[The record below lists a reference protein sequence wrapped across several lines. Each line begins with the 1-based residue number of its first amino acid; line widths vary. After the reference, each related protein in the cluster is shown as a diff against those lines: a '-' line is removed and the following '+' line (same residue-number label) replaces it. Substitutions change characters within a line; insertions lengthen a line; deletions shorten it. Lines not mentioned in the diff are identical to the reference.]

1 MLPDNHVILI
11 DTFSTRFSRGQQRMV
26 PHRITIPLLL
36 LAILSVSFIETSR
49 GQPISISV
57 DQNTVQVN
65 MNLVLAENL
74 TSLPAISIYLTQS
87 NSSTV
92 LQPINAAFQRL
103 VPNANIAK
111 LDLHARTS
119 NSSGTWLLVENYSIT
134 VTGANTNLGSSIRS
148 NISFMI
154 MNVSQ
159 SLTVSNQELNAVG
172 SAYLLAPLNAMDPK
186 TIVYYIDGHQTLSPV
201 IPAQT
206 TIRFWLLDLTW
217 IPPVSGWTKNND
229 VLKQTTTWSI
239 AFPGPRYNLTLGRKS
254 PEGPL
259 IKTWIATYDPSFAVT
274 VPANAWVDGNTISF
288 DIPTPIETVMP
299 ILATASLAALIL
311 TALLDGS
318 LTRVQRARKKKR

>member
-1 MLPDNHVILI
+1 
-11 DTFSTRFSRGQQRMV
+11 MV
-26 PHRITIPLLL
+26 PQRIAMVLLL
-36 LAILSVSFIETSR
+36 LTILPVSFVETSK

-57 DQNTVQVN
+57 DQNAVQVN

-74 TSLPAISIYLTQS
+74 TSLPAMNIYLTQS

-92 LQPINAAFQRL
+92 LQPISAAFQKL
-103 VPNANIAK
+103 VPKTNIAK

-119 NSSGTWLLVENYSIT
+119 NSSGTWLLVENYSII

-148 NISFMI
+148 DLGFIA

-159 SLTVSNQELNAVG
+159 SVNVSNQELNAVG
-172 SAYLLAPLNAMDPK
+172 STYLLAPLNAMDPK
-186 TIVYYIDGHQTLSPV
+186 TTVYYIDGHQTLSPV

-217 IPPVSGWTKNND
+217 VSPVSGWTKNND
-229 VLKQTTTWSI
+229 VLKQTTSWSI
-239 AFPGPRYNLTLGRKS
+239 AFSGPRYNLTVGRKS

-274 VPANAWVDGNTISF
+274 VPANAWVEGNTISF

-299 ILATASLAALIL
+299 ILTTISLAALIL
-311 TALLDGS
+311 TALSDRA